1 MMYPGCMVVSG
12 SILDGYQIILTSLLV
27 MGISTFTSK
36 EFVFFAGYLADWQ
49 WYGVHVQGCTS
60 HLVILTGHTM
70 LRTNSS
76 GLDLPILPR
85 GHLRPKFFW
94 QKKWV
99 CLKARALPQKWPK
112 TWENMGKWWYSTG
125 IGVTPFSNPNHT
137 NHVDFEAFL
146 GWSPNKNHWQQEA
159 ISASH
164 CWCGTWRWL
173 WGRLKMGYTRWCP
186 QDSVQ
191 LVNILTTKIDGFDG
205 RYILVGGFGTCFL
218 FPYLCNVII
227 PIDELHHFSAG
238 WLNHQPVS
246 TYIYF

>member
-1 MMYPGCMVVSG
+1 
-12 SILDGYQIILTSLLV
+12 
-27 MGISTFTSK
+27 
-36 EFVFFAGYLADWQ
+36 
-49 WYGVHVQGCTS
+49 
-60 HLVILTGHTM
+60 M

-205 RYILVGGFGTCFL
+205 RYILVGGLEHVFFFHIFVMSSSQLTNSIIFQRDGSITNQ
-218 FPYLCNVII
+218 YLHIYIFN
-227 PIDELHHFSAG
+227 HH
-238 WLNHQPVS
+238 
-246 TYIYF
+246 